1 MKIDDALRYGTMLT
15 DDSFHHYYEDED
27 ILAFV
32 RIRLVSYEGDI
43 YYTKMINSEVV
54 EFKKVGVVG

>member
-1 MKIDDALRYGTMLT
+1 MKVDDVLRYGTILT

-32 RIRLVSYEGDI
+32 RIRLVSYEGGI
-43 YYTKMINSEVV
+43 YYIKMVNGEVV

>member
-15 DDSFHHYYEDED
+15 DDSFYHYYEDED